1 MKHGRE
7 QKVKTGLEKVNDFLG
22 KANDFLRTAV
32 IVVGMLILV
41 LGGVFLI
48 AAYGIPLGDRERD
61 MQQVWNGIGMIVV
74 FLVILFLGKLFY
86 MFLEYLDKKHGNFS
100 KEIDPKK
107 WPHPM
112 LRTVKRT
119 LIHMSKKAGLLAWDV
134 VTVVIVIS
142 VLLTAAV
149 GMSDDSM
156 DSTKMLFA
164 GGKLL
169 LICLIIRFFIVIFYH
184 LHNYTKKML
193 HYSEKYVGIRD
204 SDRLLR
210 DLERSLKEQLL
221 YYSPQWIITK
231 DFFIAWCDL
240 DTCFHPIAVPVEE
253 MCHLKYEIRTR
264 EVRRVVVN
272 SGVIVCRLRNG
283 KDVDLYVGDK
293 MKINVIWRV
302 LQYFKIP
309 FENTLTPDEYYEV
322 PFEITVSPPEPTG
335 IQSGKVTDL
344 ETAIEKMNAKDI
356 ERIYGMLESGQKIE
370 AIKEIMEAAGLGL
383 AEAKQIADD
392 YPVLLGKKRF

>member
-1 MKHGRE
+1 MKHGKE
-7 QKVKTGLEKVNDFLG
+7 QKIKIGLEKIDHFI
-22 KANDFLRTAV
+22 RTAV
-32 IVVGMLILV
+32 IVVGMLTLV

-48 AAYGIPLGDRERD
+48 AAYGIPLGDRERN
-61 MQQVWNGIGMIVV
+61 MQQVWNGVGMIGIV
-74 FLVILFLGKLFY
+74 LAILLFGKLLY
-86 MFLEYLDKKHGNFS
+86 LFLEYLDKKHGNFS

-142 VLLTAAV
+142 VVLAAAV
-149 GMSDDSM
+149 GMGDDKI
-156 DSTKMLFA
+156 DSIKMLFA
-164 GGKLL
+164 GIKLL
-169 LICLIIRFFIVIFYH
+169 LICLVIRLIIVLFYH

-210 DLERSLKEQLL
+210 DLERNLKEQLL

-231 DFFIAWCDL
+231 DFFLTWCDL
-240 DTCFHPIAVPVEE
+240 DTCFHPIAVPVGE

-264 EVRRVVVN
+264 EVKRATVV

-283 KDVDLYVGDK
+283 KSVDLYVGDR
-293 MKINVIWRV
+293 MKINVISKV

-322 PFEITVSPPEPTG
+322 PFEITVTPPEATG

-344 ETAIEKMNAKDI
+344 EAALEKMNAKDI

-370 AIKEIMEAAGLGL
+370 AIKEIMEAVGLGL
-383 AEAKQIADD
+383 AEAKRIADD
-392 YPVLLGKKRF
+392 YSVLLGKKRF